1 MLCCQFKS
9 ERIKR
14 CNSRASVAYLCLRC
28 GLQVTQSIA
37 EPLGSQAELA
47 ILLLDASH
55 TLEHHFIILSKQN
68 RLQFVSA
75 HASLDAVSVCACVCH
90 PGRNPVHPHTCP
102 SLCIDRR
109 KLSNHH
115 GLRSAPSSPL
125 NLDTNHSLVHTAV
138 HQNKRSKLEVQAKAS
153 LTLNL

>member
-1 MLCCQFKS
+1 MLYCQFRS
-9 ERIKR
+9 ERIKL

-75 HASLDAVSVCACVCH
+75 HASIDAVSVCACVCV
-90 PGRNPVHPHTCP
+90 PVHPHTCP

-138 HQNKRSKLEVQAKAS
+138 HQNKRSKLEV
-153 LTLNL
+153 

>member
-1 MLCCQFKS
+1 MWAPGNTVDCRAPRQP
-9 ERIKR
+9 
-14 CNSRASVAYLCLRC
+14 SRTCDSPSGCKPHTGAPLHHPVKTKQTSVC
-28 GLQVTQSIA
+28 
-37 EPLGSQAELA
+37 
-47 ILLLDASH
+47 
-55 TLEHHFIILSKQN
+55 
-68 RLQFVSA
+68 
-75 HASLDAVSVCACVCH
+75 VCACKLRRCQCVCMCVSSWEK
-90 PGRNPVHPHTCP
+90 PSSSTHTCP